1 MSTLGYAPKRKLR
14 FCQPLSTFV
23 NADNLYNTLNNSLV
37 PIVNA
42 VIAHMPVFCMTMHRQ
57 KKFPGCTYIG
67 NPETGTT
74 NKLLCYFSGKS
85 VLSSF
90 STSTADSRLMEYLS
104 FSIV

>member
-57 KKFPGCTYIG
+57 KNSRAAHTSATRKQEQLINYYAIFRERAYCPHFQ
-67 NPETGTT
+67 P
-74 NKLLCYFSGKS
+74 LL
-85 VLSSF
+85 L
-90 STSTADSRLMEYLS
+90 TQD
-104 FSIV
+104 